1 MNKSLKEN
9 ERFYQN
15 VYEDENW
22 DQFRKHIH
30 LLSQKQTKKKTY
42 YKTRIV
48 LSKKKRGED
57 CNIDSYLILVQ
68 YRNST
73 RVTCNVKLTPISKD
87 PMDIPTAEA

>member
-1 MNKSLKEN
+1 LGSIQEAHSFAVSETN
-9 ERFYQN
+9 
-15 VYEDENW
+15 
-22 DQFRKHIH
+22 
-30 LLSQKQTKKKTY
+30 KKKTY

>member
-1 MNKSLKEN
+1 MKDFTRMFTKTKIGINSGSTFICCLRNKQKK
-9 ERFYQN
+9 
-15 VYEDENW
+15 
-22 DQFRKHIH
+22 KHIIRRG
-30 LLSQKQTKKKTY
+30 LFCP
-42 YKTRIV
+42 
-48 LSKKKRGED
+48 KKKRGED